1 MKKKESI
8 LDLNSYLFEQ
18 LDKVTNDNLSGQD
31 LKDEI
36 ERSKAVCNIAE
47 TIVKNASLALKVA
60 EFTQE
65 IGTSDGHYIPDMLTG
80 E

>member
-1 MKKKESI
+1 MKAKESI

-18 LDKVTNDNLSGQD
+18 LNRITNDD
-31 LKDEI
+31 LKGEELRDEI
-36 ERSKAVCNIAE
+36 ERSRAVCGVAE

-60 EFTQE
+60 QFADSV
-65 IGTSDGHYIPDMLTG
+65 GTTSEALPDLLTG